1 MIFNGGQLS
10 TVDNSSST
18 RHSDILSLKEMNPV
32 FPRKCLL
39 LKSRL

>member
-1 MIFNGGQLS
+1 MEDS
-10 TVDNSSST
+10 SYTVNNSSST
-18 RHSDILSLKEMNPV
+18 RHGASLSLKEMNPPV